1 MNSLQEQLM
10 KAGLASKQDARN
22 AKAEKRKKQ
31 KQKKKKGTV
40 EVTELEQQLQQAKL
54 EKQEK
59 DKALNREL
67 QEKAER
73 KADIAKVKQ
82 MIKQHGLQDIEG
94 EQVFRFTYDNK
105 VKELAVDE
113 RTRDALTNGKLGVCV
128 LEDDFYLLAD
138 ETVRRISAIDE
149 SVVAYLY
156 ELGADETASEELD
169 EDDPYAAY
177 QIPDDL
183 MW

>member
-22 AKAEKRKKQ
+22 AKAQKRKAQ

-40 EVTELEQQLQQAKL
+40 EISEVEQQVEQAKL

-59 DKALNREL
+59 DKALNREI
-67 QEKAER
+67 QQQAER
-73 KADIAKVKQ
+73 TADLAKVRQ

-94 EQVFRFTYDNK
+94 EDVFKFSYENK
-105 VKELAVDE
+105 VKEITVDG
-113 RTRDALTNGKLGVCV
+113 RTRQALVNGKLGVCV
-128 LEDDFYLLAD
+128 LGEDFYLLAD
-138 ETVRRISAIDE
+138 ETVRRISTIDD
-149 SVVAYLY
+149 SFIAYLY
-156 ELGADETASEELD
+156 ELDADETSEELE

>member
-10 KAGLASKQDARN
+10 KAGLATKQDARN

-40 EVTELEQQLQQAKL
+40 EVTELEQQVEQAKL
-54 EKQEK
+54 DKLEK

-94 EQVFRFTYDNK
+94 EQVFRFTYENK
-105 VKELAVDE
+105 VKEMAVDE
-113 RTRDALTNGKLGVCV
+113 RTREALTKGKLGICV
-128 LEDDFYLLAD
+128 LDEDFYLLAD

-149 SVVAYLY
+149 TVVAYLY
-156 ELGADETASEELD
+156 ELGADESSDELD